1 MWLDVVWNVMKGIS
15 LGVDGVFADQLGIE
29 AVYYLGGTLLVCS
42 GLVGLLTLRDTRL
55 PDAPSGP

>member
-29 AVYYLGGTLLVCS
+29 AVYYLGGTLLV
-42 GLVGLLTLRDTRL
+42 
-55 PDAPSGP
+55 